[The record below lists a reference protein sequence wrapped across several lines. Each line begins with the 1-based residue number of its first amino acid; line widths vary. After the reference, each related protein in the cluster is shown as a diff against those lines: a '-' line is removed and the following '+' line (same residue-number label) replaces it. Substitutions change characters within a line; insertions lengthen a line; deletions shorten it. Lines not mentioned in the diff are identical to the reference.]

1 MRTAEVPMESI
12 LTMLSTLS
20 PENKTWLGHRLLND
34 AEEDDEDELL
44 PEYDDETLLRRAE
57 EGRRQLLNGRFY
69 TNDEVFKML
78 DEKYEMVAV

>member
-1 MRTAEVPMESI
+1 MESI

>member
-57 EGRRQLLNGRFY
+57 EGRRQLLDGRFY

>member
-20 PENKTWLGHRLLND
+20 PENKTWLGHRLLED

-57 EGRRQLLNGRFY
+57 EGRRQLLDGRFY

>member
-1 MRTAEVPMESI
+1 MESI
-12 LTMLSTLS
+12 LTMLSSLS
-20 PENKTWLGHRLLND
+20 PENKTWLGHRLLED

-57 EGRRQLLNGRFY
+57 EGRRQLLDGRFY

>member
-12 LTMLSTLS
+12 LTMLSSLS
-20 PENKTWLGHRLLND
+20 PENKTWLGHRLLED

-57 EGRRQLLNGRFY
+57 EGRRQLLDGRFY

>member
-34 AEEDDEDELL
+34 AEEDDEGDFHMLSHLEIRQRLAQSKQDWL
-44 PEYDDETLLRRAE
+44 
-57 EGRRQLLNGRFY
+57 EGRIYTTEEVLEACKEDARLLQ
-69 TNDEVFKML
+69 T
-78 DEKYEMVAV
+78 A